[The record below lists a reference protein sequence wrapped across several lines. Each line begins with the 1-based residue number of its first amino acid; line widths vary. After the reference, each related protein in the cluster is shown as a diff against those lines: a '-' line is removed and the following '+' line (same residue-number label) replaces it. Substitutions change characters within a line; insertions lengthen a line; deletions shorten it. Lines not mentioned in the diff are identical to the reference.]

1 MSMIGV
7 VQSWRIFLSI
17 VEFQWKT
24 LSFELTLSLKIWD
37 RLIYG
42 NLYVL
47 MCVYEFE
54 INIVIEKQGLWFLLY
69 FV

>member
-42 NLYVL
+42 NLYAL